1 MEFDEGCDDGNVDLE
16 DDVNLPVM
24 NTANYNID
32 ATDINQH

>member
-24 NTANYNID
+24 NAANYKID
-32 ATDINQH
+32 TSDIK